1 MGEFLQVVNYQEAV
15 TRLSDNFPTRLVG
28 NIPLSTACGQVL
40 AQPIVSPEDM
50 PAFNRSTVDGY
61 ALAASDS
68 FGASESLPAF
78 LQQVGEIQMGK
89 AANLEIRP
97 GTCVWMPTGG
107 MLPKASDAVIM
118 VEYTEHMGED
128 TILIYRPAGP
138 GENVMLQ
145 GEDIRQGQVLYQPGH
160 VLRSQDIGLLASLGI
175 QTLSAYRPYKIGIIS
190 TGDEVI
196 PIEAVLQ
203 PGQVRD
209 VNTYALAA
217 AIQTLGH
224 QPVCYPLV
232 RDNRDRLQQSVSQAL
247 EENDIVLMSGG
258 SSVGIADMTMEVL
271 LSFQGA
277 QLLFHGVAAKP
288 GKPTLGIRIDSKV
301 VVGLPGHP
309 VSAIMMFHVLL
320 APLLRG
326 SKPFAF
332 PAVASQ
338 NIASQAGRD
347 DFIPVQLV
355 EHNGRYTAQPLLG
368 KSGLMGIL
376 ARADG
381 YIHIPYTQQ
390 GILAGQ
396 DCQVWL
402 FNTGV

>member
-1 MGEFLQVVNYQEAV
+1 MSEFLQVVNYQEAAA
-15 TRLSDNFPTRLVG
+15 RLSDTFPARHVE
-28 NIPLSTACGQVL
+28 NSPLSKACGRVL
-40 AQPIVSPEDM
+40 AQSIVSPDDM

-89 AANLEIRP
+89 AADLEIRP

-118 VEYTEHMGED
+118 VEYTERMGED

-145 GEDIRQGQVLYQPGH
+145 GEDIRQGQVVYQPGH

-175 QTLSAYRPYKIGIIS
+175 QILPVYQPYKIGIIS
-190 TGDEVI
+190 TGDEI
-196 PIEAVLQ
+196 MPIEAVLQ

-232 RDNRDRLQQSVSQAL
+232 KDNRDRLQQSVSQAL
-247 EENDIVLMSGG
+247 EVNDVVLMSGG

-271 LSFQGA
+271 LGFQGA
-277 QLLFHGVAAKP
+277 ELMFHGVAAKP
-288 GKPTLGIRIDSKV
+288 GKPTLGIRIGSKV

-326 SKPFAF
+326 SKPMAF
-332 PAVASQ
+332 PSVASQ

-355 EHNGRYTAQPLLG
+355 EDNGQYTAQPLLG

-402 FNTGV
+402 F